1 MRNDLF
7 LKSDVA
13 KNLYDA
19 VRDLPIV
26 DYHCHL
32 SPKEILEDREFPDI
46 AQIWLNGDHYKW
58 RLMRACGVPE
68 ALITGDAEPREKFR
82 AWAACLETAMGN
94 PLYVWSHME
103 LSMFFGIE
111 DTLTAESADDIFDRA
126 NAYIKEHHLSPRK
139 LMLQS
144 HVELVATTDDPADS
158 LEYHKEIAKEK
169 NFPVRVVPSFRT
181 DAALNICRANYRDYA
196 LHLGEVC
203 GFSVETLD
211 DLKAALSKR
220 LDFFCE
226 NGCRVSDIGIEGF
239 PKEDKSC
246 DAAETFKKALKGK
259 IIPENE
265 FRNFL
270 FEMYVYLA
278 HEYKAHNVTM
288 QLHLNVKRNACTR
301 LFETVGPDAGGD
313 CVGDPIPEHEVAVLL
328 DTMDR
333 RDSLPHTIL
342 YTLEPSMYMA
352 LATTAGSFKGVVPGA
367 AWWFCDHKRG
377 MEEQLN
383 IMAETGHLGQ
393 FTGMLT
399 DSRSFLSYARHD
411 YFRRVL
417 CNRVAEELMDGTFL
431 SEKAAL
437 KLLTDL
443 CVENSRKL
451 FGE

>member
-46 AQIWLNGDHYKW
+46 AQIWLGGDHYKW

-144 HVELVATTDDPADS
+144 HGELVATTDDPADS

-169 NFPVRVVPSFRT
+169 NLPVRVVPSFRT

-211 DLKAALSKR
+211 DLKTALSKR

-239 PKEDKSC
+239 PKENKSC

-259 IIPENE
+259 TIPENE

-278 HEYKAHNVTM
+278 HEYKAHHVTM
-288 QLHLNVKRNACTR
+288 HA
-301 LFETVGPDAGGD
+301 
-313 CVGDPIPEHEVAVLL
+313 AVR
-328 DTMDR
+328 DR
-333 RDSLPHTIL
+333 RSGPRRRLRGRPD
-342 YTLEPSMYMA
+342 
-352 LATTAGSFKGVVPGA
+352 PGA
-367 AWWFCDHKRG
+367 RSCSAFGHDGPQGFAAAHNLIHAGAFDVYGACDDG
-377 MEEQLN
+377 
-383 IMAETGHLGQ
+383 GQ
-393 FTGMLT
+393 F
-399 DSRSFLSYARHD
+399 
-411 YFRRVL
+411 
-417 CNRVAEELMDGTFL
+417 
-431 SEKAAL
+431 
-437 KLLTDL
+437 
-443 CVENSRKL
+443 
-451 FGE
+451 

>member
-32 SPKEILEDREFPDI
+32 SPKEILEDREFPDL
-46 AQIWLNGDHYKW
+46 AQIWLGGDHYKW

-169 NFPVRVVPSFRT
+169 NFPVRVV
-181 DAALNICRANYRDYA
+181 
-196 LHLGEVC
+196 
-203 GFSVETLD
+203 
-211 DLKAALSKR
+211 R
-220 LDFFCE
+220 L
-226 NGCRVSDIGIEGF
+226 R
-239 PKEDKSC
+239 
-246 DAAETFKKALKGK
+246 
-259 IIPENE
+259 
-265 FRNFL
+265 
-270 FEMYVYLA
+270 LA
-278 HEYKAHNVTM
+278 S
-288 QLHLNVKRNACTR
+288 
-301 LFETVGPDAGGD
+301 
-313 CVGDPIPEHEVAVLL
+313 
-328 DTMDR
+328 R
-333 RDSLPHTIL
+333 R
-342 YTLEPSMYMA
+342 
-352 LATTAGSFKGVVPGA
+352 GVR
-367 AWWFCDHKRG
+367 F
-377 MEEQLN
+377 
-383 IMAETGHLGQ
+383 
-393 FTGMLT
+393 
-399 DSRSFLSYARHD
+399 
-411 YFRRVL
+411 
-417 CNRVAEELMDGTFL
+417 
-431 SEKAAL
+431 
-437 KLLTDL
+437 
-443 CVENSRKL
+443 
-451 FGE
+451 

>member
-46 AQIWLNGDHYKW
+46 AQIWLGGDHYKW

-126 NAYIKEHHLSPRK
+126 NAYIKERHLSPRK

-211 DLKAALSKR
+211 DLKTALSKR

-259 IIPENE
+259 TIPENE

-288 QLHLNVKRNACTR
+288 QLHLNVKRARGCLRPWVRTPAAIAWATR
-301 LFETVGPDAGGD
+301 SRSTKLQRFWTRWTAGIR
-313 CVGDPIPEHEVAVLL
+313 CRTQSYTRWSLRCIWRSRRRRAVLK
-328 DTMDR
+328 
-333 RDSLPHTIL
+333 
-342 YTLEPSMYMA
+342 A
-352 LATTAGSFKGVVPGA
+352 LCPAQRGGSVTTSA
-367 AWWFCDHKRG
+367 AW
-377 MEEQLN
+377 
-383 IMAETGHLGQ
+383 
-393 FTGMLT
+393 
-399 DSRSFLSYARHD
+399 RSS
-411 YFRRVL
+411 
-417 CNRVAEELMDGTFL
+417 
-431 SEKAAL
+431 
-437 KLLTDL
+437 
-443 CVENSRKL
+443 
-451 FGE
+451 